1 MREALGKIEGCSG
14 SEGKT
19 MEQLRYVCR
28 LASHKYSGTSD
39 NELPPQQRK
48 PIFNELIP
56 VLYTNYYVDLCMPPS
71 KEYSSKNVLS
81 PYVQYSEVLMLLLL
95 LDEE

>member
-39 NELPPQQRK
+39 NELPPTAK
-48 PIFNELIP
+48 TYL
-56 VLYTNYYVDLCMPPS
+56 
-71 KEYSSKNVLS
+71 
-81 PYVQYSEVLMLLLL
+81 
-95 LDEE
+95 